1 MIRDKLVELK
11 FELECAGWKIKNESE
26 TFSVADDKI
35 EWELHNEYTSG
46 KETLIFFLFDDL
58 GRRIDKI
65 SDLFYVMRVK
75 DKFRLY
81 IEDNRKE
88 WNSRLK
94 EFVYTIK

>member
-11 FELECAGWKIKNESE
+11 FELESAGWKIKNESE
-26 TFSVADDKI
+26 AFSVADDKI
-35 EWELHNEYTSG
+35 EWQLDNEYTSG

-58 GRRIDKI
+58 GRRTDKL

-75 DKFRLY
+75 DKVRLY
-81 IEDNRKE
+81 IDDNRKE
-88 WNSRLK
+88 WASRLK